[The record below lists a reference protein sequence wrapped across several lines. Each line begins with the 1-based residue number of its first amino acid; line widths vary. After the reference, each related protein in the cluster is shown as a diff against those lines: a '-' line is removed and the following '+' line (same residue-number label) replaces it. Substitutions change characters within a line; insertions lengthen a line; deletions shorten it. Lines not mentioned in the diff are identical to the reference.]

1 MDKQSTKEIG
11 LWNIVGLG
19 VGGAVGSGIF
29 VTLGSAIAKTGRSI
43 LPITVIC
50 VFYMLLAYW
59 YNLAMSGVFVVDGGD
74 YSMKGML
81 LPPLLTGYGGWTNV
95 IWAFGCTGYALSL
108 TSYLSSLWPVLGE
121 HRKLCSA
128 VLLTVFFLLTIRGN
142 RVVTLFQ
149 NAATILLIGALMLF
163 VVVGVAHVD
172 VENYFSTM
180 YDGGFCRNGFVG
192 ILSAIAIMG
201 WACQGTTMG
210 PVGVVP
216 ITKNPKRTIPMGI
229 IVTCLI
235 VSVVYGLMSFVAAGV
250 LPYDDVA
257 GQNLSVVANVIMPNH
272 GAFAFFVIGGGVCA
286 LISSFLAVL
295 AMIREPLSHMADDG
309 WFPTTFRTKSKDG
322 YPYFCFLL
330 VYIVAL
336 VPILTNMSVD
346 NAVSMLMIPTMLIN
360 AYLNIACIT
369 IPKKYP
375 EQFAKR
381 GVRFPLWLYNV
392 CSILGGVCA
401 LIIAVTLFKDLTV
414 GDMIVAACVVV
425 IPIIFSAIALK
436 TGSVDR
442 KLLEQRREEI
452 VDAVL
457 TAEES

>member
-1 MDKQSTKEIG
+1 MNKESTKKIG

-43 LPITVIC
+43 LPITIIC

-59 YNLAMSGVFVVDGGD
+59 YNLAMSGVFIIEGGD

-81 LPPLLTGYGGWTNV
+81 LPPLLTGYGGWSNV
-95 IWAFGCTGYALSL
+95 IWAFGFTGYALSL
-108 TSYLSSLWPVLGE
+108 TSYLSSLWPALAE
-121 HRKLCSA
+121 HRQLSSA
-128 VLLTVFFLLTIRGN
+128 ILLTLFFLLTIKGN

-149 NAATILLIGALMLF
+149 NIATILLVGALVLF
-163 VVVGVAHVD
+163 VVVGFAHVN
-172 VENYFSTM
+172 VEDFFSAS
-180 YDGGFCRNGFVG
+180 YDGGFCHNGFAG

-229 IVTCLI
+229 IVTCVV
-235 VSVVYGLMSFVAAGV
+235 VSIVYGLMSYVAAGV
-250 LPYDDVA
+250 LPYEQIA
-257 GQNLSVVANVIMPNH
+257 GQNLSVTASAIMPNH
-272 GAFAFFVIGGGVCA
+272 AFFAFFVIGGGVCA
-286 LISSFLAVL
+286 IISSFLAVL

-309 WFPTTFRTKSKDG
+309 WFPAAFRKKSKDG

-336 VPILTNMSVD
+336 IPILTDMNVD
-346 NAVSMLMIPTMLIN
+346 NAITMLMIPTMLIN
-360 AYLNIACIT
+360 AYLNVACMT

-375 EQFAKR
+375 EQFEKR
-381 GVRFPLWLYNV
+381 AVRFPLWLYNM

-401 LIIAVTLFKDLTV
+401 LVIAVTLFKDLTAR
-414 GDMIVAACVVV
+414 DMVVAACVVI
-425 IPIIFSAIALK
+425 IPIVFSAVALK
-436 TGSVDR
+436 TRSVDT
-442 KLLEQRREEI
+442 KVLEQRRAEIEE
-452 VDAVL
+452 AAL
-457 TAEES
+457 KAED

>member
-1 MDKQSTKEIG
+1 MNKETTKKIG

-43 LPITVIC
+43 LPITIIC

-59 YNLAMSGVFVVDGGD
+59 YNLAMSGIFVIEGGD

-81 LPPLLTGYGGWTNV
+81 LPPLLTGYGGWANV
-95 IWAFGCTGYALSL
+95 IWAFGFTGYALSL
-108 TSYLSSLWPVLGE
+108 TSYLSSLWPVLAE
-121 HRKLCSA
+121 HRQLSSA
-128 VLLTVFFLLTIRGN
+128 VLLTLFFLLTIKGN

-149 NAATILLIGALMLF
+149 NVATVLLVGALVLF
-163 VVVGVAHVD
+163 VVVGFSHVN
-172 VENYFSTM
+172 VENFFSAA
-180 YDGGFCRNGFVG
+180 YDGGFCHNGFAG

-229 IVTCLI
+229 IVTCVV
-235 VSVVYGLMSFVAAGV
+235 VSVVYGLMSYVAAGV
-250 LPYDDVA
+250 LPYDQIA
-257 GQNLSVVANVIMPNH
+257 GQNLSVTASAIMPNH
-272 GAFAFFVIGGGVCA
+272 ALFAFFVIGGGVCA
-286 LISSFLAVL
+286 IISSFLAVL

-309 WFPTTFRTKSKDG
+309 WFPAVFQKKSKDG

-336 VPILTNMSVD
+336 VPILTDMSVD
-346 NAVSMLMIPTMLIN
+346 NAITMLMIPTMLIN
-360 AYLNIACIT
+360 AYLNVACMI

-375 EQFAKR
+375 EQFEKR
-381 GVRFPLWLYNV
+381 AVRFPLWLYNV
-392 CSILGGVCA
+392 CSILGGACA
-401 LIIAVTLFKDLTV
+401 LVIAVTLFKDLTAR
-414 GDMIVAACVVV
+414 DMIVAACVVI
-425 IPIIFSAIALK
+425 IPIVFSAVALK
-436 TGSVDR
+436 TKSVDTHV
-442 KLLEQRREEI
+442 LEQRRAEI
-452 VDAVL
+452 VEDAL
-457 TAEES
+457 KAED

>member
-1 MDKQSTKEIG
+1 MSNETVKKIG

-59 YNLAMSGVFVVDGGD
+59 YNLALSGIFVIDGGD

-95 IWAFGCTGYALSL
+95 IWAFGCTGYALAL
-108 TSYLSSLWPVLGE
+108 TSYLSSLWPILAE
-121 HRKLCSA
+121 HSKLSSA
-128 VLLTVFFLLTIRGN
+128 VLLTLFFLLTIRGN

-149 NAATILLIGALMLF
+149 NVATALLIGALVLF
-163 VVVGVAHVD
+163 IVVGFPNVNTA
-172 VENYFSTM
+172 NFFSAS
-180 YDGGFCRNGFVG
+180 YDGGFFHSGFAG
-192 ILSAIAIMG
+192 IISAIAIMG

-216 ITKNPKRTIPMGI
+216 ITKNPKRTIPLGI
-229 IVTCLI
+229 IVTCVV
-235 VSVVYGLMSFVAAGV
+235 VSIVYGLMSYVAAGV
-250 LPYDDVA
+250 LPYDQIA
-257 GQNLSVVANVIMPNH
+257 GENLSVTASAIMPQ
-272 GAFAFFVIGGGVCA
+272 GLFAFFVIGGGVCA
-286 LISSFLAVL
+286 IISSFLAVL

-309 WFPTTFRTKSKDG
+309 WLPGPFRKKSTDG

-330 VYIVAL
+330 VYIIAL
-336 VPILTNMSVD
+336 IPILTGMSVD
-346 NAVSMLMIPTMLIN
+346 NAITMLMIPTMLIN
-360 AYLNIACIT
+360 AYLNVACMI

-381 GVRFPLWLYNV
+381 AIRFPVWLYNA
-392 CSILGGVCA
+392 CSILGGFCA
-401 LIIAVTLFKDLTV
+401 IVIAITLFKGLTAKNA
-414 GDMIVAACVVV
+414 IVAACIV
-425 IPIIFSAIALK
+425 IIPLIFSALALK
-436 TGSVDR
+436 RKSVDAKVLDER
-442 KLLEQRREEI
+442 KAEI
-452 VDAVL
+452 VKAALNADK
-457 TAEES
+457 